1 MSSEVTLA
9 LFSETMALKSGL
21 FSSQQL
27 FLIERT
33 GRRTLHMIGLGGMC
47 VCAVIMTA
55 ALALLV
61 SLARML
67 ALCVAAVGERLHSL
81 DRTVFPG

>member
-9 LFSETMALKSGL
+9 VFSETMALKFGP

-27 FLIERT
+27 FLIERM

-47 VCAVIMTA
+47 ACAVIMTA

-61 SLARML
+61 SLARMP
-67 ALCVAAVGERLHSL
+67 ALCVGAVGEPLRSL
-81 DRTVFPG
+81 VH